1 MRKNLSITNIDE
13 TDYALLA
20 LLQKDGRASNVKL
33 AKNLNLSEAP
43 CWRRLK
49 RFEDTGIIKGYQANL
64 NRHLLGYGVLAFV
77 QICFAIHTD
86 DAPEKFEEAIKGIPE
101 ILSCHNITGEADY
114 LLQIVSE
121 DLETYEKLMRGVL
134 RRLPGVTSIKSSFS
148 LREVKDT
155 THLPLVGDDVSIDR
169 VV

>member
-1 MRKNLSITNIDE
+1 MRKNPPLPKIDE

-33 AKNLNLSEAP
+33 AENLNLSETP

-49 RFEDTGIIKGYQANL
+49 RLEDTGFIKGYQANL
-64 NRHLLGYGVLAFV
+64 NRRQLGFGVLAFV

-86 DAPEKFEEAIKGIPE
+86 DLPEQFEQAIQGIPE
-101 ILSCHNITGEADY
+101 VLSCHNVSGEADY

-121 DLETYEKLMRGVL
+121 DLETYEKLLRGVI
-134 RRLPGVTSIKSSFS
+134 RRLSGVTSIKSSFS
-148 LREVKDT
+148 LREVKAST
-155 THLPLVGDDVSIDR
+155 NLPLVGNNPSVDSLV
-169 VV
+169 